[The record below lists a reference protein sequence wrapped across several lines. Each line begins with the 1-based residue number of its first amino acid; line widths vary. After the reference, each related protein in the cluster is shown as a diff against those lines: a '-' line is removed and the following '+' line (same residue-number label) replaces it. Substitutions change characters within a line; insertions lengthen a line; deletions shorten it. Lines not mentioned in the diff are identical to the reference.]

1 MRGCVIF
8 WRGQRTTETRGV
20 LRGPRGPKKKSI
32 LICQGGSSDQL
43 PAQVCPRA
51 NAGDMN
57 KNIER
62 STTILFVV
70 TDI

>member
-1 MRGCVIF
+1 MGRFQNKILASKGGF
-8 WRGQRTTETRGV
+8 SDKNQ
-20 LRGPRGPKKKSI
+20 SI